1 MGRLIEV
8 SVWTRMLDLF
18 YQTQKDGKEGELLA
32 TLRKKDPE
40 IADIYKDWYKKSAA
54 VLQATKRA
62 LEKRGKDTSSVDAL
76 LKKYE

>member
-1 MGRLIEV
+1 MAKLIKE
-8 SVWTRMLDLF
+8 SVWNRLLDLF
-18 YQTQKDGKEGELLA
+18 YKTQKNGREGELLSA
-32 TLRKKDPE
+32 LRKKDPE

-62 LEKRGKDTSSVDAL
+62 LDAKGKDTSSIDAL

>member
-1 MGRLIEV
+1 MAKLIKE
-8 SVWTRMLDLF
+8 SVWTRLLDLF
-18 YQTQKDGKEGELLA
+18 YKSQQNGREGELLSA
-32 TLRKKDPE
+32 LRKKDPE

-62 LEKRGKDTSSVDAL
+62 LDAKGKDTSSIDAL

>member
-1 MGRLIEV
+1 MGRLIEA
-8 SVWTRMLDLF
+8 SVWTRILDLF
-18 YQTQKDGKEGELLA
+18 YQSQKDGRESELLS

-62 LEKRGKDTSSVDAL
+62 LEKRGKDTSSIDAL

>member
-1 MGRLIEV
+1 MARLIEV
-8 SVWTRMLDLF
+8 SIWAKMLDLF
-18 YQTQKDGKEGELLA
+18 YKSQKDGRESELLS

-40 IADIYKDWYKKSAA
+40 IADIYQDWYKKSAA

-62 LEKRGKDTSSVDAL
+62 LDKRGKDTSSIDAL